1 MSGGAGHA
9 RRRTLAWMAGAAVLA
24 VGLAA
29 AALTPPPAPKARKEV
44 GALVAPAFAAR
55 AGEVA
60 SITVTTVEETY
71 HIVHGPDGWV
81 EPERGNYKVASGRI
95 DELVHAISGMRFA
108 APMTRDDKKFDRI
121 GLGDPK
127 QGGTGAL
134 VEIAGPNRDTL
145 LKILVGFRD
154 GRSYV
159 REPDDL
165 QAWAVKADGMPPL
178 QRGARWLD
186 LEVVALPAG
195 SIREVEVRLV
205 GRPAYRLTPKD
216 PEGAQFSV
224 APPFDQRRPVA
235 AFAATLPGQALRH
248 FSPTDVAPL
257 ATLKD
262 AKPVADHVTRIANGL
277 EVTVHAS
284 KLGDRGWASVS
295 ARVEPAA
302 SAEAAAQAAQI
313 NARAAGWGFALGA
326 NDWSAFATPLEAL
339 VEPK

>member
-9 RRRTLAWMAGAAVLA
+9 RRRTSAWMAGAAALA

-29 AALTPPPAPKARKEV
+29 AALTPPPAPKVRKEV
-44 GALVAPAFAAR
+44 GALVAPNFAAK

-60 SITVTTVEETY
+60 SITVTTTEETY
-71 HIVHGPDGWV
+71 HIVHGPEGWV

-134 VEIAGPNRDTL
+134 VEIGGSDREVL

-186 LEVVALPAG
+186 LEVIASPVG

-205 GRPAYRLTPKD
+205 GRPTYRLTPKD
-216 PEGAQFSV
+216 AMGAKFSV
-224 APPFDQRRPVA
+224 APPFDQRRQVA

-248 FSPTDVAPL
+248 FAPTDVTPL
-257 ATLKD
+257 ASLKD
-262 AKPVADHVTRIANGL
+262 AQPVADHVTRISSGL

-284 KLGDRGWASVS
+284 KVGDRGWATVS
-295 ARVEPAA
+295 ARAQPAA
-302 SAEAAAQAAQI
+302 SPEAAVEAAQI
-313 NARAAGWGFALGA
+313 NARAAGWAFALGA